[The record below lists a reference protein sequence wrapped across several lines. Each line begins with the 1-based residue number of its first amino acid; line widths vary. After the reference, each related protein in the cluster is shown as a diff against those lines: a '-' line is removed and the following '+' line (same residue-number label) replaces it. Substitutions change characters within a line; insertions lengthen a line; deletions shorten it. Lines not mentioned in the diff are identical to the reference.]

1 MAASD
6 HLNKALFH
14 GTAAGIPI
22 GGVVK
27 PADEEE
33 GFAYATPDIELARR
47 ASRWRAKGDGTLFGT
62 VYQVK
67 PLSKYPQVEE
77 YRPNYQNFGPFT
89 EVMDPK
95 GFEVLDV
102 VEFPLNPQQANKE
115 S

>member
-6 HLNKALFH
+6 HLNKELFH
-14 GTAAGIPI
+14 GTTAGIPI

-33 GFAYATPDIELARR
+33 GFAYATPDIELARKF
-47 ASRWRAKGDGTLFGT
+47 AKWGSERGGTLFGT
-62 VYQVK
+62 VYKVK

-77 YRPNYQNFGPFT
+77 YRPHFYADHFT

-95 GFEVLDV
+95 GFEVLDI
-102 VEFPLNPQQANKE
+102 VEFPLNPQQANE
-115 S
+115 EN